1 MRKSNKVLIEAMLA
15 LAIIALLSTTAISQ
29 SNDTDAD
36 LVLLNGTVYTVNEKV
51 DWDKQPQ
58 QAIAIAGK
66 KIAYVGNDSGA
77 VDYIG
82 PETRIVDLEGK
93 MVLPGFIEAHVHP
106 SATAFL
112 LGGVNLFNAMTSDE
126 ISGVD
131 KELHAGKS
139 KCQRHSRFWLELC
152 SFWSNWTHQRTS

>member
-1 MRKSNKVLIEAMLA
+1 MRKNNKVLIEAMLA

-126 ISGVD
+126 ISEVD
-131 KELHAGKS
+131 KELHTGKP

-152 SFWSNWTHQRTS
+152 SFWSNWSHQRTS